1 MPEAMIKNV
10 TETMTESISGAM
22 IKTKPEACIRRSTL
36 PYRTGEIFTLFAE
49 EKNAAFLDSSLENNL
64 GQYSIIGLV
73 PYHEVSVEKGR
84 LYVDGKAHPGSA
96 EEYLNTYF
104 QNHYRKNNT
113 NLPLTDGAI
122 GYVTY
127 DYGMEKMD
135 LTSRH
140 KTKITMADMKWVFYD
155 FFIIEDLKDH
165 SLWFIANGHTEPA
178 SVLLKKMEDLIARK
192 MANLTVL
199 PLTASYPLAI
209 HPDST
214 PDKYARSLHKLI
226 DYLIAG
232 DVCVTNFTGTLTVD
246 CQCPPY
252 TFFSR
257 LRRDNPSPF
266 GAYLQYD
273 SYQIISA
280 SMERLLR
287 IDGRHIETR
296 PIKGTRR
303 RGKTPTEDAALRAE
317 LGASKKDRSEL
328 LMIVDLERNDLNK
341 ICEPGSVSVPTL
353 FSVEDYASVFHLVAN
368 VTGTLRPELTS
379 IDALTAL
386 FPGGSIT
393 GAQKRR
399 AMEIIDELE
408 SSRRQ
413 LYTGTI
419 GYLSLDGN
427 CDLNIVIRTAVHQND
442 TYYIGVGGGITAESE
457 KNFEYEE
464 IWQKAKALLTALKG
478 ETFDYEP
485 YL

>member
-1 MPEAMIKNV
+1 
-10 TETMTESISGAM
+10 
-22 IKTKPEACIRRSTL
+22 
-36 PYRTGEIFTLFAE
+36 
-49 EKNAAFLDSSLENNL
+49 
-64 GQYSIIGLV
+64 
-73 PYHEVSVEKGR
+73 
-84 LYVDGKAHPGSA
+84 
-96 EEYLNTYF
+96 
-104 QNHYRKNNT
+104 
-113 NLPLTDGAI
+113 
-122 GYVTY
+122 
-127 DYGMEKMD
+127 
-135 LTSRH
+135 
-140 KTKITMADMKWVFYD
+140 
-155 FFIIEDLKDH
+155 
-165 SLWFIANGHTEPA
+165 
-178 SVLLKKMEDLIARK
+178 MEDLIAAK
-192 MANLTVL
+192 MANFKSQSLAET
-199 PLTASYPLAI
+199 YPLAI

-214 PDKYARSLHKLI
+214 SDEYAQALHKLM

-232 DVCVTNFTGTLTVD
+232 DVYVTNFTGTLTVD

-287 IDGRHIETR
+287 INGKKIETR

-303 RGKTPTEDAALRAE
+303 RGKTAEEDAALRKELAE
-317 LGASKKDRSEL
+317 SQKDQSEL

-341 ICEPGSVSVPTL
+341 ICEPGSVIVPDL
-353 FSVEDYASVFHLVAN
+353 FAVEEYATVFHLIAN
-368 VTGTLRPELTS
+368 VIGTLKPNQTA
-379 IDALTAL
+379 IDALSAL

-393 GAQKRR
+393 GAPKRR

-427 CDLNIVIRTAVHQND
+427 CDLNIVIRTAVHQGD
-442 TYYIGVGGGITAESE
+442 SYYIGVGGGITAESE
-457 KNFEYEE
+457 RGFEYEE
-464 IWQKAKALLTALKG
+464 IWQKAKALLSALKG

>member
-10 TETMTESISGAM
+10 TKTMTESIGDTM
-22 IKTKPEACIRRSTL
+22 IETEAEACICRSTL
-36 PYRTGEIFTLFAE
+36 PYSAGDIFTLFAD

-73 PYHEVSVEKGR
+73 PYHEVKVENGC

-96 EEYLNTYF
+96 EDYLKTYL
-104 QNHYRKNNT
+104 QNHYRKNDT
-113 NLPLTDGAI
+113 DLPLTDGAI

-127 DYGMEKMD
+127 DYGMKEMG
-135 LTSRH
+135 LTSQH
-140 KTKITMADMKWVFYD
+140 ETKVTMADMKWGFYD

-178 SVLLKKMEDLIARK
+178 PVLLKKMEDLIAAK
-192 MANLTVL
+192 MANFKAQSLAET
-199 PLTASYPLAI
+199 YPLAI

-214 PDKYARSLHKLI
+214 SDEYAQALHKLM

-232 DVCVTNFTGTLTVD
+232 DVYVTNFTGTLTVD

-287 IDGRHIETR
+287 INGKKIETR

-303 RGKTPTEDAALRAE
+303 RGKTAEEDAALRKELAE
-317 LGASKKDRSEL
+317 SQKDQSEL

-341 ICEPGSVSVPTL
+341 ICEPGSVIVPDL
-353 FSVEDYASVFHLVAN
+353 FAVEEYATVFHLIAN
-368 VTGTLRPELTS
+368 VIGTLKPNQTA
-379 IDALTAL
+379 IDALSAL

-393 GAQKRR
+393 GAPKRR

-427 CDLNIVIRTAVHQND
+427 CDLNIVIRTAVHQGD
-442 TYYIGVGGGITAESE
+442 SYYIGVGGGITAESE
-457 KNFEYEE
+457 RGFEYEE
-464 IWQKAKALLTALKG
+464 IWQKAKALLSALKG